1 MTEQNFELIHNTLE
15 QANSILIPIP
25 EVQGEE
31 ILGSALALAYLLK
44 SEGKNVEILSSYVNL
59 QKILTILD
67 LSSVTSVIQSS
78 TESIISIDTTQYPID
93 SIKYDQTESQL
104 RIYLSSP
111 SDKFRPEMVSI
122 YPAKYNYDLILTLDT
137 KNWTQLGNSFLSYP
151 HIFLGTPSL
160 AISTIPI
167 PHPYSERTV
176 TVENYSNSAEIIFE
190 YMYKYS
196 KHSLNEKPI
205 VNALLLSLIL
215 SSNKTLALEK
225 TIIKLRELPNDYNS
239 IINALDN
246 IITDNHRLLIGRI
259 LAHLEFISF
268 EYNQQNV
275 RYAFSKLFIHDF
287 NKTNTTEQDIIII
300 FRELLKYLPKDIM
313 GLHILVDNNKRTK
326 QGYLSFP
333 QIDIISL
340 ASELGG
346 EYKEGILT
354 YNYPSDKDIHIASK
368 EINSKIINTIQISK

>member
-122 YPAKYNYDLILTLDT
+122 YPAKYNYDLILTIDT

-225 TIIKLRELPNDYNS
+225 TIIKLRELPNDYNF
-239 IINALDN
+239 IINTLDN

-259 LAHLEFISF
+259 LAHLEFIEF
-268 EYNQQNV
+268 EYKEKNI
-275 RYAFSKLFIHDF
+275 RYACSKLFHHDF
-287 NKTNTTEQDIIII
+287 NKTNTTEQDIIMI
-300 FRELLKYLPKDIM
+300 FRELFKYLPKNIL
-313 GLHILVDNNKRTK
+313 GLNLIFESSKNNKK
-326 QGYLSFP
+326 SYLNFP
-333 QIDIISL
+333 QLDITSL
-340 ASELGG
+340 YTELEG
-346 EYKEGILT
+346 EYIEGVLV
-354 YNYPSDKDIHIASK
+354 YNYASDKDIHLASK
-368 EINSKIINTIQISK
+368 EINNKIISLLNS